1 MDASQTSRFLCLFVL
16 LAICAATAHN
26 VPTQENVEDE
36 RMELYDGVYVNIP
49 KDNNSTGRMLS
60 FELDDNTSLSEGRG
74 KKKSLMQRILPMFIL
89 PFVLQSALIPLVLGM
104 LKFMLV
110 KSFLVGKLALTLIMI
125 NAFKNHNSFKGRDA
139 EMASAHYGYHD
150 NGIEHYMSYLN

>member
-16 LAICAATAHN
+16 LAICAASAHDAS
-26 VPTQENVEDE
+26 TQDNVEDE
-36 RMELYDGVYVNIP
+36 RMELYDGVFVNIP
-49 KDNNSTGRMLS
+49 KDNSTGRMLS
-60 FELDDNTSLSEGRG
+60 FELDDSTSLSEGRG
-74 KKKSLMQRILPMFIL
+74 KKKSMLQRILPMFIL
-89 PFVLQSALIPLVLGM
+89 PFILQSAIMPLVMGM

-150 NGIEHYMSYLN
+150 NGIEQYASYLN

>member
-1 MDASQTSRFLCLFVL
+1 MDAPRPMRILCL
-16 LAICAATAHN
+16 LALFHVASSALAHD
-26 VPTQENVEDE
+26 VPKHVDDQKLEV
-36 RMELYDGVYVNIP
+36 YDGVYVTIP
-49 KDNNSTGRMLS
+49 KDNDSGRLFS
-60 FELDDNTSLSEGRG
+60 VELDTDRSVVEGRG
-74 KKKSLMQRILPMFIL
+74 KKKNIMQRILPMFIL
-89 PFVLQSALIPLVLGM
+89 PFVLQSAIMPLVMGM

-150 NGIEHYMSYLN
+150 NGIEHYTSYLN